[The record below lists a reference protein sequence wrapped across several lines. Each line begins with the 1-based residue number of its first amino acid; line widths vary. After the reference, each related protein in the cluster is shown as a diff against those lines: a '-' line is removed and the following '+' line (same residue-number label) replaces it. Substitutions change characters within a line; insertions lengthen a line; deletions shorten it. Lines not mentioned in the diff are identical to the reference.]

1 MYVYIYIYIYIYMY
15 IYIYIYIYVTTINK
29 YNKIYIDT
37 PREAAGGRRRAGG
50 LGHIMRG
57 LHNVLLV
64 SCNIK
69 T

>member
-1 MYVYIYIYIYIYMY
+1 MY